1 MNKQEVTRI
10 YNEYERKGSTLGGYT
25 KVVTPE
31 LVKFVSDTQYGS
43 FISFFELNDENI
55 DSAIEREIS
64 YFTERDLSFEWKV
77 YDTDLPIS
85 IDKKLISHGFEK
97 GESESFM
104 ALSLN
109 DLSMMD
115 VDNDAC
121 VEVSDEQGIKDAI
134 SIQEQVWGGDFSG
147 QLAQLINAK
156 KAAPDDLTIYV
167 IYENDL
173 PVASGWIVYTRNS
186 PFAGIWGGSTLKEYR
201 SKGYYSALLHKRIND
216 AIKRDIQY
224 LIIDASDMSKPI
236 VEQYGFQ
243 FIAKTTPYTL
253 RTKI

>member
-1 MNKQEVTRI
+1 MNIQEVTRI

-31 LVKFVSDTQYGS
+31 VVKFVSDTQYGS
-43 FISFFELNDENI
+43 FISFFDLNDENV
-55 DSAIEREIS
+55 DSVIEREKA
-64 YFTERDLSFEWKV
+64 YFAQRDLAFEWKV
-77 YDTDLPIS
+77 YDTDLPTS

-104 ALSLN
+104 ALSL
-109 DLSMMD
+109 DELSMID

-134 SIQEQVWGGDFSG
+134 SVQEQVWGGDFSG

-156 KAAPDDLTIYV
+156 KSAPDDLTIYV

-173 PVASGWIVYTRNS
+173 PVASGWVVYTANS

-201 SKGYYSALLHKRIND
+201 GKGYYSTLLHQRIND

-236 VEQYGFQ
+236 VEKYGFQ
-243 FIAKTTPYTL
+243 FVAKTTPYT
-253 RTKI
+253 IEA

>member
-1 MNKQEVTRI
+1 MNIQEVTRI

-31 LVKFVSDTQYGS
+31 VVKFVSDTQYGS
-43 FISFFELNDENI
+43 FISFFDLNDENV
-55 DSAIEREIS
+55 DSVIEREKA
-64 YFTERDLSFEWKV
+64 YFAQRDLAFEWKV

-104 ALSLN
+104 ALSL
-109 DLSMMD
+109 DELSMID

-134 SIQEQVWGGDFSG
+134 SVQEQVWGG
-147 QLAQLINAK
+147 
-156 KAAPDDLTIYV
+156 
-167 IYENDL
+167 
-173 PVASGWIVYTRNS
+173 
-186 PFAGIWGGSTLKEYR
+186 STLKAYR
-201 SKGYYSALLHKRIND
+201 GKGYYSTLLHQRMND

-236 VEQYGFQ
+236 VEKYGFQ
-243 FIAKTTPYTL
+243 FIAKTTPYT
-253 RTKI
+253 IEA

>member
-25 KVVTPE
+25 KIVTPE

-104 ALSLN
+104 ALSLH
-109 DLSMMD
+109 DLAMMD

-156 KAAPDDLTIYV
+156 KSAPDDLTIYV

-236 VEQYGFQ
+236 VEKYGFQ

-253 RTKI
+253 RDKI